1 MLLSIESSFRC
12 IPRASYHNLLSGS
25 DGHLGQ
31 GNAVTPYCTLRS
43 RVHLQICLYTAI
55 RPGQGFGPPV
65 LPSDRSSQHVGHR
78 EVRCS
83 PRSSQ
88 LRARFPP
95 SSAEL
100 QTFRSLA
107 TCAPFRAD
115 SYLGTPSSHLPRSQ
129 RQILDTT
136 GTRLTEQ
143 SAGSG
148 GPRPSRY
155 ALRLACIPRPSTR
168 PKPTCARLAIRQMR
182 PRVDRNATRYLFVLS
197 SGLSPAYSAVGK
209 APARP

>member
-1 MLLSIESSFRC
+1 MPL
-12 IPRASYHNLLSGS
+12 PR
-25 DGHLGQ
+25 DR
-31 GNAVTPYCTLRS
+31 YCTLRS
-43 RVHLQICLYTAI
+43 RVHLQPRY
-55 RPGQGFGPPV
+55 V
-65 LPSDRSSQHVGHR
+65 LARASGLPCSHQTVRHNMSVRRLRIMARHR

-95 SSAEL
+95 SSEL